1 VRQPLGV
8 ADCPP
13 ALALCRFTSVAF
25 AHSSSPDEVKLVQ
38 TWPNGSAGNSSA
50 DQVPSVVYYT
60 NPATRTKRWG
70 YETPPARLRPAPQQ
84 LQWFKLLLQMNNS
97 APRRADGPGLNS
109 SFRRRSAGSSRLK
122 GKQPASAASSSG
134 GFSPPTITPAQETAG
149 YLHDIGITPV
159 EVVSDFL
166 QAVRELARASIKQSY
181 KFQWVESSKINYIL
195 TVPAI
200 WNDSAK
206 NLMVQ
211 AAEAAGYGT
220 HRVDF
225 NLISEPEA
233 AAAYTLKVVQPNNLN
248 LGDTFIICDAGGG
261 TGRKL
266 AATYSRYS

>member
-1 VRQPLGV
+1 
-8 ADCPP
+8 
-13 ALALCRFTSVAF
+13 
-25 AHSSSPDEVKLVQ
+25 VKLVQ
-38 TWPNGSAGNSSA
+38 TWPTGSADSSSA

-60 NPATRTKRWG
+60 NPATRTKCWG
-70 YETPPARLRPAPQQ
+70 YETPPAHLRPAPQQ
-84 LQWFKLLLQMNNS
+84 LQWLKQLLQMNNP
-97 APRRADGPGLNS
+97 APRHAGAAWLDS
-109 SFRRRSAGSSRLK
+109 MFRRLNVGRFRLAGMRTVE
-122 GKQPASAASSSG
+122 
-134 GFSPPTITPAQETAG
+134 GFSPPTITPAHETAG
-149 YLHDIGITPV
+149 YLHDIDITPLQA
-159 EVVSDFL
+159 VSDFL
-166 QAVRELARASIKQSY
+166 QAVRELARASIKQSD
-181 KFQWVESSKINYIL
+181 KFQWVKSSKINYIL
-195 TVPAI
+195 TVPAT

-225 NLISEPEA
+225 NFISESDA